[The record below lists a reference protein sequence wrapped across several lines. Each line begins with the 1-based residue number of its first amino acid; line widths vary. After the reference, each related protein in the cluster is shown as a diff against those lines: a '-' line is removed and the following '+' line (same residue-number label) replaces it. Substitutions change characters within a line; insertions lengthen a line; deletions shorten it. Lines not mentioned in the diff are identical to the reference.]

1 MRTSDQ
7 IQTAACAT
15 QDPIVLWAL
24 VQELIDLDRF
34 NKAQAGF
41 AKTREDKLKDQVKNL
56 MASNANLEKTLW
68 SKK

>member
-34 NKAQAGF
+34 NKAQVAF
-41 AKTREDKLKDQVKNL
+41 AKMREDKLKDQVKNL

>member
-7 IQTAACAT
+7 IQTASCAT

-24 VQELIDLDRF
+24 VQELIDIDRF

-41 AKTREDKLKDQVKNL
+41 AKMREDKLKDQVKNL

-68 SKK
+68 GKK